1 MIFLAYIK
9 MSNPIENLKEN
20 EKIIGLELLEN
31 KINKINRIKIKNI
44 R

>member
-1 MIFLAYIK
+1 

-31 KINKINRIKIKNI
+31 IINKINRIKIKNI

>member
-1 MIFLAYIK
+1 

-31 KINKINRIKIKNI
+31 KINKINRLKIKNI

>member
-9 MSNPIENLKEN
+9 MSNSIENLKEN

>member
-1 MIFLAYIK
+1 
-9 MSNPIENLKEN
+9 MSNSIENLKEN

>member
-1 MIFLAYIK
+1 

-31 KINKINRIKIKNI
+31 KINKINIIKIKNI

>member
-1 MIFLAYIK
+1 

>member
-1 MIFLAYIK
+1 
-9 MSNPIENLKEN
+9 MSNPTENLKEN